1 MLKVEQTSH
10 NTNKSFILHFTNL
23 YFTVVATVVHCVN
36 TYVTKVVCVSCR
48 CTYKSRKVACS
59 VHN

>member
-23 YFTVVATVVHCVN
+23 SIYYSSTVVHCVN
-36 TYVTKVVCVSCR
+36 NMLLKWFVCVHI
-48 CTYKSRKVACS
+48 K
-59 VHN
+59 